1 MSHESEHTPHQRST
15 EEASAGINM
24 KIIVGVGIVS
34 VVIFAVSAWVAF
46 VILKKGTA
54 DLEAQYGKSKD
65 RVVGQAEI
73 GIVDNIHFDT
83 DHRLQDFRKRTDHAL
98 NSFGWSDRSKGLVRV
113 PIGDAIHKVIA
124 ENNHASPE
132 VKALDWPT
140 APTAPGTLEMQIRN
154 LKPGQPVVPAQSP
167 STPGQPVKAPAH
179 SVPAATEGTT
189 P

>member
-34 VVIFAVSAWVAF
+34 VVIFTASVIVAYM
-46 VILKKGTA
+46 VLKRGTA
-54 DLEAQYGKSKD
+54 ALEAEYGKAQE
-65 RVVGQAEI
+65 RVVDRAEI

-83 DHRLQDFRKRTDHAL
+83 DHRLRDFKERTSHAL
-98 NSFGWSDRSKGLVRV
+98 NNYGWSDRGKGLVRV
-113 PIGDAIHKVIA
+113 PIGDAVAKVISD
-124 ENNHASPE
+124 NNHASPE
-132 VKALDWPT
+132 VKPLDWPT

-154 LKPGQPVVPAQSP
+154 LKPGQPVVPVQPAAA
-167 STPGQPVKAPAH
+167 PGQPVKAPAH
-179 SVPAATEGTT
+179 SAPAATEGTT